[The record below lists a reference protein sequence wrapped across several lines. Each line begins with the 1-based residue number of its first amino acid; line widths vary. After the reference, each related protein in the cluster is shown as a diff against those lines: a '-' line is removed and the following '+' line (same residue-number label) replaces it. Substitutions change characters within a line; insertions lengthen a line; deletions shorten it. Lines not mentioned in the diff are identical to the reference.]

1 VSRAAPSVSWPRTAA
16 ALVVLPLLVVVL
28 GSLAIALA
36 LCGVRPRSVHRL
48 YVLFSR
54 AAMAVA
60 GTPVELRGREHV
72 KPDTAYVVIANH
84 ESAWDPL
91 CILAALPELAIR
103 FVVKRPLMRIPI
115 FGHAL
120 RATGNVTVLRTD
132 TAGDVRRIE
141 SRMSERHPD
150 VSILFFAEG
159 TRSRDGALHPFKKG
173 PFATALRHR
182 LPILPV
188 AHAGTYRVWRKAT
201 FGLRP
206 GPVMIE
212 VGAPIPVEGLGEADR
227 DALLARGFEALRD
240 LRAAARARLR
250 AAGVEP
256 GGID

>member
-1 VSRAAPSVSWPRTAA
+1 VARAAADVSWLRTAVGV
-16 ALVVLPLLVVVL
+16 LVLPLLVVLL
-28 GSLAIALA
+28 GSLGIALA
-36 LCGVRPRSVHRL
+36 LLGVRPRPLHRL

-54 AAMAVA
+54 AAMAVG
-60 GTPVELRGREHV
+60 GTPVAVRGREHV
-72 KPDTAYVVIANH
+72 EPGAAYVVIANH

-91 CILAALPELAIR
+91 CLLVALPELVQR

-120 RATGNVTVLRTD
+120 RVSGNLTVVRTD
-132 TAGDVRRIE
+132 TAGDVKRIE
-141 SRMSERHPD
+141 SGMSERDPS

-159 TRSRDGALHPFKKG
+159 TRSRDGALHDFKKG

-182 LPILPV
+182 LPVLPV
-188 AHAGTYRVWRKAT
+188 AHAGTYRIWPKGR

-206 GPVMIE
+206 GPVMVE
-212 VGAPIPVEGLGEADR
+212 VGAPISVEGLGEADR
-227 DALLARGFEALRD
+227 DALRARGFEALRG

-250 AAGVEP
+250 DAGVEP